1 MSSTPLNEQL
11 LDQKLAALEGVRS
24 WSPRVISKLETM
36 IRTADDY
43 ALFRINPLQYAKEK
57 GLTESEAIDLFLH
70 AAKIGLFEME
80 WHLVCSSCC
89 SVVSSFRA
97 LAQVHAHFVCAVC
110 AAVNTANLDDFIQV
124 TFTLSM
130 QVRDNLYRHP
140 EQLSIDDYYIRYH
153 LSKDIL
159 PFPDG
164 RVFHE
169 TLQNITA
176 GRSYLPPGEKTVF
189 EIEAH
194 PGVLPL
200 TNAENTTSVGFI
212 VTPEPTPD
220 LQVLEIDLVAG
231 KFHVTNMNLT
241 AQQFPNGSGGL
252 IHFDQFGQLA
262 AGKVRVEISNTTNH
276 RGTAWMLN
284 FGPENAPQTPP
295 LAPFLSGKRLFS
307 TQTFL
312 DLFRSEVVSNEEG
325 LGVRDITVLFTDLK
339 GSTALY
345 EKIGDPQAF
354 FLVRQ
359 HFDTLGQVVNHHAG
373 AIVKTI
379 GDAVMATFLS
389 PLDAVR
395 AAVEMLTAI
404 DDFNQGIAE
413 KMILKIGVHRGHS
426 IAVTLNDRLDYFGQT
441 VNIASRVQGL
451 AEAGEVYITQDIY
464 ESPGVR
470 DALGAYQVEP
480 LETAIRGIR
489 EKVRVYKI
497 SE

>member
-1 MSSTPLNEQL
+1 MSSPSLNEQL
-11 LDQKLAALEGVRS
+11 LDQKLAALEEAHS

-36 IRTADDY
+36 IRTAEDHT
-43 ALFRINPLQYAKEK
+43 LFRVNPLQYAKDK
-57 GLTESEAIDLFLH
+57 GLPEPEAIDLFLH

-80 WHLVCSSCC
+80 WHLVCSSCHA
-89 SVVSSFRA
+89 VVSSFRA

-124 TFTLSM
+124 TFTLST

-140 EQLSIDDYYIRYH
+140 ENLSIDDFYLRYH

-164 RVFHE
+164 RIFQD

-176 GRSYLPPGEKTVF
+176 ARSYLPPGEKTVF
-189 EIEAH
+189 EIDAQ
-194 PGVLPL
+194 PGMIPL
-200 TNAENTTSVGFI
+200 TNAENTTSVGFLI
-212 VTPEPTPD
+212 SPERAAD
-220 LQVLEIDLVAG
+220 VQVVEVQLAGG

-241 AQQFPNGSGGL
+241 ERQLPNGPGL
-252 IHFDQFGQLA
+252 IHFDQFGQLN
-262 AGKVRVEISNTTNH
+262 AGKVRVEITNVSEQ

-359 HFDTLGQVVNHHAG
+359 HFDTLGRVINRHAG

-395 AAVEMLTAI
+395 AAMEILAAI
-404 DDFNQGIAE
+404 DEFNQGIAE

-451 AEAGEVYITQDIY
+451 AEAGEVYVTQDIY
-464 ESPGVR
+464 EAPGVH
-470 DALGAYQVEP
+470 DALGAYHVEA
-480 LETAIRGIR
+480 LEIAIRGIR